1 MTHIPE
7 SDLKDL
13 TSTLARERTE
23 LEAALEAIGRRK
35 PNNPTDWEA
44 EPPEGEVQPGDDNEQ
59 ADKIEGYEENA
70 AILKEL
76 EIRYNGIRSALER
89 IENGTYGICEVSG
102 ENIELERL
110 HANPAARTCVEHK
123 DIDLNT

>member
-7 SDLKDL
+7 NDLKEFQ
-13 TSTLARERTE
+13 STLEREREE
-23 LEAALEAIGRRK
+23 LEVALEAIGRRK

-44 EPPEGEVQPGDDNEQ
+44 EAPVEEVQPGDDNEQ

-76 EIRYNGIRSALER
+76 EIRYNGVLSALER
-89 IENGTYGICEVSG
+89 IEKGTYGVCEVSG
-102 ENIELERL
+102 ESIEPERL
-110 HANPAARTCVEHK
+110 QANPAARTCVEHK
-123 DIDLNT
+123 DIELAS